1 VTRRCGAVEGV
12 GAVGGVLAARVAG
25 GTASMGFSWVTPF
38 LLDKDFDV
46 FRGFGLAGTDD

>member
-12 GAVGGVLAARVAG
+12 GAVGGVLVAG